1 MHAFETTP
9 PLVRSG
15 LFAFALATS
24 LPCAALQ
31 AQPLTT
37 REARTRGYVNRRY
50 ESAVSLLQRL
60 VDIGSGSLNPAGV
73 RAVGDVLRAR
83 LDSLGFE
90 TRWVELPPEMRRGG
104 HLVAVRKGPRANPDG
119 KRILLIGHLD
129 TVFEGEGQR
138 FARRDTVAR
147 GAGTADMKG
156 GDVVI
161 VLALEAL
168 ASIGALDEMEIRV
181 VFTGDEE
188 SAGRPVEVTR
198 EPLRQA
204 ARESDVALAF
214 EGGDARTATISRRGS
229 SGWILT
235 VTGRQA
241 HSSGIF
247 RPGASYGAI
256 FEAARILNGFRE
268 RLAGQQYLTFNP
280 GTIVGGTDVT
290 FDSMAVSGTAA
301 SKTNIIAKS
310 LVVQG
315 DLRFLTEGQKDSAR
329 AVMREI
335 VSENLPGTTARISF
349 TDSYPGMP
357 PSDGSRAVLALFDG
371 VSQALGYPAIEA
383 LAPDRRGAGDIAF
396 VGDIIPGLDGLGVDG
411 FGAHSPEE
419 GVYLPS
425 IKMAAE
431 RAAVLMA
438 RLAKISGS
446 GQPTP

>member
-1 MHAFETTP
+1 MRASETTTIARRRI
-9 PLVRSG
+9 LLAVG
-15 LFAFALATS
+15 LAAALPWA
-24 LPCAALQ
+24 PLQ
-31 AQPLTT
+31 AQPLTP
-37 REARTRGYVNRRY
+37 REARTRGYIHRQY
-50 ESAVSLLQRL
+50 ENAASLLERL
-60 VDIGSGSLNPAGV
+60 VNIGSGSLNAAGV
-73 RAVGDVLRAR
+73 RAVGSVLRAR
-83 LDSLGFE
+83 LDSLGF
-90 TRWVELPPEMRRGG
+90 TTTWVELPPEMRRGG

-119 KRILLIGHLD
+119 QRILLIGHLD

-147 GAGTADMKG
+147 GAGSADMKG

-188 SAGRPVEVTR
+188 STGRPVAVTR

-247 RPGASYGAI
+247 RPGTGYGAI
-256 FEAARILNGFRE
+256 FEASRILNGFRE
-268 RLAGQQYLTFNP
+268 RLANQQYLTFNP
-280 GTIVGGTDVT
+280 GAIVGGTDVT
-290 FDSMAVSGTAA
+290 FDSMAVSGTVA

-357 PSDGSRAVLALFDG
+357 PSDGSRAVLAVFDG

-383 LAPDRRGAGDIAF
+383 LPPDRRGAGDIAF
-396 VGDIIPGLDGLGVDG
+396 VGDIVPSLDGLGPDG
-411 FGAHSPEE
+411 FGGHSPEE

-425 IKMAAE
+425 LKMAAE

-438 RLAKISGS
+438 RLARIQGS